1 MEKFNLGDC
10 SIAKI
15 CTADDL
21 SSFRCGDEDLDDFFV
36 NDAYLYSK
44 QLLGKT
50 YFFITNDESHKIVG
64 AYTVANDS
72 IKASLISKSTR
83 NKLQRKIPN
92 AKRTRSYPAVLIGRL
107 GVSLTMRG
115 MNIGSDILDYIKEI
129 FSDDSNRTGCRYI
142 VVDAYNRPD
151 VLSFYEKNEFK
162 YLYASEK
169 EERDTFGMTEN
180 EHLNSRM
187 MYFDLIGYVD

>member
-1 MEKFNLGDC
+1 
-10 SIAKI
+10 
-15 CTADDL
+15 
-21 SSFRCGDEDLDDFFV
+21 
-36 NDAYLYSK
+36 
-44 QLLGKT
+44 
-50 YFFITNDESHKIVG
+50 
-64 AYTVANDS
+64 
-72 IKASLISKSTR
+72 
-83 NKLQRKIPN
+83 
-92 AKRTRSYPAVLIGRL
+92 
-107 GVSLTMRG
+107 MRG